1 RQLKKMKLLYATN
14 LEGQALSSSL
24 IETILAL
31 RHVGLEEI
39 VFLQT
44 TPFDGWLENL
54 SGLGIKYRILVE
66 EALSLPRILSVAG
79 KEDVSLLVVNLD
91 RKIHNPSHGSL
102 IRGLI
107 KRSSV
112 PVLVLN
118 DTSTRD
124 EELFEHII
132 FPTNWSPA
140 SEKSLTRLLDFSV
153 IIKRLDIVNVI
164 NGKLTVKDIRKLKQE
179 LVQTRK
185 MCLDKKID
193 AESHIY
199 AGRIVEEII
208 TASED
213 YRATLIVLG
222 ASPKK
227 PFYKEMFR
235 RNSSCRVAE
244 EAAVPVLVV
253 P

>member
-1 RQLKKMKLLYATN
+1 MKLLYATN
-14 LEGQALSSSL
+14 LEDQALSFNL
-24 IETILAL
+24 IENILGL
-31 RHVGLEEI
+31 RHIGLEEI

-44 TPFDGWLENL
+44 APSDGWLENL

-79 KEDVSLLVVNLD
+79 KEDVSLVVVNLD
-91 RKIHNPSHGSL
+91 RKIHNPSRGSL

-140 SEKSLTRLLDFSV
+140 SEKALTRLLDFSV

-213 YRATLIVLG
+213 YRATLIVIG

-227 PFYKEMFR
+227 SFFKEMFR
-235 RNSSCRVAE
+235 RNLSCSVAE

>member
-1 RQLKKMKLLYATN
+1 KLLYATN
-14 LEGQALSSSL
+14 LKNQALSFSL
-24 IETILAL
+24 IENILVL

-44 TPFDGWLENL
+44 TPFDEWLENL
-54 SGLGIKYRILVE
+54 SSIGIKYRILTE

-79 KEDVSLLVVNLD
+79 KEDVSLIIADLD
-91 RKIHNPSHGSL
+91 RKTHNPSRSFL
-102 IRGLI
+102 IKGLI

-118 DTSTRD
+118 DTSMRGK
-124 EELFEHII
+124 ELFEHIV
-132 FPTNWSPA
+132 FPTDWSTV
-140 SEKSLTRLLDFSV
+140 SEKALTWLLGFSV

-164 NGKLTVKDIRKLKQE
+164 NGKLTVKDIRELKKR
-179 LVQTRK
+179 LAQTRK
-185 MCLDKKID
+185 MCLSKKID

-199 AGRIVEEII
+199 AGSIPEEVI

-213 YRATLIVLG
+213 YRATLIILG
-222 ASPKK
+222 TAPKK

>member
-1 RQLKKMKLLYATN
+1 MKILYATN
-14 LEGQALSSSL
+14 LKDQELSFSL
-24 IETILAL
+24 IENMLGL

-44 TPFDGWLENL
+44 TPFDEWLENL
-54 SGLGIKYRILVE
+54 SDLGIKYRILVE
-66 EALSLPRILSVAG
+66 EALSLSRILSVAG
-79 KEDVSLLVVNLD
+79 REDVSLIVADLD
-91 RKIHNPSHGSL
+91 RKTHNTSRSSL
-102 IRGLI
+102 IKGLI
-107 KRSSV
+107 KGSPV
-112 PVLVLN
+112 PVLVFN
-118 DTSTRD
+118 DTSMRGK
-124 EELFEHII
+124 EVFEHIV
-132 FPTNWSPA
+132 FPTDWSPA
-140 SEKSLTRLLDFSV
+140 SEKALTCLLDFSV

-164 NGKLTVKDIRKLKQE
+164 KGKLTVKDIRELKQK

-185 MCLDKKID
+185 MCLDKEID

-199 AGRIVEEII
+199 AGRTVEEII

-222 ASPKK
+222 AVPRK

-244 EAAVPVLVV
+244 EAAVPVLIV